1 MKYYRV
7 KKEVDNY
14 VIYTKKG
21 HYLEYFRLLV
31 GDELLTIKE
40 YEKIKIKADLIKCG
54 YTRKSFM
61 ECFDSVD
68 INKNNTYFCF
78 GARFAD

>member
-14 VIYTKKG
+14 AIYTKKG
-21 HYLEYFRLLV
+21 NHLEYTGLLV
-31 GDELLTIKE
+31 GNELLTIKE
-40 YEKIKIKADLIKCG
+40 YEKMKIKADLIKCG
-54 YTRKSFM
+54 YIRKNF
-61 ECFDSVD
+61 EDCFNAVD